1 MLHEPTLIETLGFL
15 DSLLSQSVRLDVLHH
30 FFLLTL
36 IRYAQQTGER
46 L

>member
-1 MLHEPTLIETLGFL
+1 MSHETTLVDTLGFL
-15 DSLLSQSVRLDVLHH
+15 DSFLSQSVRLVVLHH
-30 FFLLTL
+30 FSLLTL